1 MYMTYGGG
9 SIKRNGTYEQVMNAL
24 KGYEVHEFGGI
35 EANPDFDTLVK
46 AVAEIKQMDMDRV
59 TLLAVGGGSV
69 ADGTKFIAAACKY
82 TDSDDLWNL
91 VLTGASTIKDALP
104 IGVVLTLPATGSESD
119 NSGMISRRALKEK
132 LPIQHNLLLPKFA
145 ILDPM
150 TTMSLP
156 ERQTTNGVVDSFVH
170 VCEQYITTCQNA
182 DVQDRYAEGLLRV
195 LLDNGRRVM
204 KDPTSYVAR
213 SNIMWASTQAL
224 NGWIAQGVKEDWA
237 THGIGHELT
246 AYLGID
252 HGRTLACIQP
262 RLLRFNFE
270 SKKAKLAQ
278 MGRRVFDLE
287 GSDEEVANKTIDA
300 IVSFYENDLHV
311 PTHISAYDKSEDRS
325 WVDEVE
331 KKFIARNIHL
341 GELGNV
347 GGHEARQL
355 ILDSY

>member
-1 MYMTYGGG
+1 
-9 SIKRNGTYEQVMNAL
+9 
-24 KGYEVHEFGGI
+24 
-35 EANPDFDTLVK
+35 
-46 AVAEIKQMDMDRV
+46 
-59 TLLAVGGGSV
+59 
-69 ADGTKFIAAACKY
+69 
-82 TDSDDLWNL
+82 
-91 VLTGASTIKDALP
+91 
-104 IGVVLTLPATGSESD
+104 
-119 NSGMISRRALKEK
+119 MI
-132 LPIQHNLLLPKFA
+132 
-145 ILDPM
+145 D
-150 TTMSLP
+150 
-156 ERQTTNGVVDSFVH
+156 
-170 VCEQYITTCQNA
+170 A
-182 DVQDRYAEGLLRV
+182 DVQDRYAEGLMKV
-195 LLDNGRRVM
+195 LIDNGRRVM

-246 AYLGID
+246 ANLGID

-262 RLLRFNFE
+262 RVLRFNFE

-331 KKFIARNIHL
+331 KK
-341 GELGNV
+341 
-347 GGHEARQL
+347 
-355 ILDSY
+355 